1 MANREKLT
9 YAYWTQQKV
18 DHAVE
23 YALDNGYN
31 HIDAAW
37 IYSKKAPSPHEC
49 AILVSVRRK

>member
-1 MANREKLT
+1 MANREDLT
-9 YAYWTQQKV
+9 YAYWTQYQV